1 MKKVVGLLLCG
12 VLAVS
17 AAACSPKK
25 EVKTLT
31 GTGKGFGGEIT
42 VTVTTEDGKITKV
55 EAVGEKE
62 TQGIGSNAIKQL
74 PAKIVEA
81 GNTDVDT
88 IAGATVSSKGI
99 LYAVNNALDPETY
112 PWPIE
117 ESKKDV
123 NEVVASDAD
132 MGFGVASSGR
142 VGPGKDDQEVQ
153 VYSFNQVYA
162 SAIFDKE
169 GKILELHI
177 DQLEVA
183 TPNYDGETMP
193 HFSGYPG
200 QTGYNID
207 ENHDGKVDGVTENTE
222 DLFMSEIDGWKTKRE
237 RGEGYV
243 MGTGYWY
250 QQMDKYESIFVGM
263 SVDEVEEWFAK
274 YCSDLNGRPLQANAS
289 KDEDVK
295 KYEALSQEEKD
306 MLADVTS
313 SATMSLQDGHG
324 DILKAIKKAY
334 ENRRPLTI
342 EGAKGLGFGV
352 ANSGRVGPG
361 KDDQEVQVYS
371 FNDVF
376 VTTLFDEND
385 KIAALMIDQLE
396 VATPNYDGE
405 TMPHFSGYPGQ
416 SYNIDEN
423 HDGKVDG
430 VTENTEDLFMSEIDG
445 WKTKRER
452 GEGYVMGTGYWYQQM
467 DKYESIFVGM
477 SVDEVEE
484 WFAKYCS
491 DLNGRPLQANAS
503 KDEDVKKY
511 EALSQEEKDMLADV
525 TSSAT
530 MSLQD
535 GHGDI
540 LKAIRKSLENKH
552 AIDLKIG
559 Q

>member
-153 VYSFNQVYA
+153 VYSFN
-162 SAIFDKE
+162 
-169 GKILELHI
+169 
-177 DQLEVA
+177 
-183 TPNYDGETMP
+183 
-193 HFSGYPG
+193 
-200 QTGYNID
+200 
-207 ENHDGKVDGVTENTE
+207 
-222 DLFMSEIDGWKTKRE
+222 
-237 RGEGYV
+237 
-243 MGTGYWY
+243 
-250 QQMDKYESIFVGM
+250 
-263 SVDEVEEWFAK
+263 
-274 YCSDLNGRPLQANAS
+274 
-289 KDEDVK
+289 
-295 KYEALSQEEKD
+295 
-306 MLADVTS
+306 
-313 SATMSLQDGHG
+313 
-324 DILKAIKKAY
+324 
-334 ENRRPLTI
+334 
-342 EGAKGLGFGV
+342 
-352 ANSGRVGPG
+352 
-361 KDDQEVQVYS
+361 
-371 FNDVF
+371 DVF

-452 GEGYVMGTGYWYQQM
+452 GDGYVMGTGYWYQQM

>member
-62 TQGIGSNAIKQL
+62 TQGIGSNAIEQL
-74 PAKIVEA
+74 PAKIVET

-99 LYAVNNALDPETY
+99 LYAVNNALDPEAY

-153 VYSFNQVYA
+153 VYSFN
-162 SAIFDKE
+162 
-169 GKILELHI
+169 
-177 DQLEVA
+177 
-183 TPNYDGETMP
+183 
-193 HFSGYPG
+193 
-200 QTGYNID
+200 
-207 ENHDGKVDGVTENTE
+207 
-222 DLFMSEIDGWKTKRE
+222 
-237 RGEGYV
+237 
-243 MGTGYWY
+243 
-250 QQMDKYESIFVGM
+250 
-263 SVDEVEEWFAK
+263 
-274 YCSDLNGRPLQANAS
+274 
-289 KDEDVK
+289 
-295 KYEALSQEEKD
+295 
-306 MLADVTS
+306 
-313 SATMSLQDGHG
+313 
-324 DILKAIKKAY
+324 
-334 ENRRPLTI
+334 
-342 EGAKGLGFGV
+342 
-352 ANSGRVGPG
+352 
-361 KDDQEVQVYS
+361 
-371 FNDVF
+371 DVF

-385 KIAALMIDQLE
+385 KIAAMMIDQLE

-452 GEGYVMGTGYWYQQM
+452 GDGYVMGTGYWYQQM

-491 DLNGRPLQANAS
+491 DLNGRPLQVNASKDEDVKKYEALSQEEKDMLADVTSSATMSLQDGHGDILKAIKKAYENRRPLMIEGAKGLGFGVANSGRVGPGKDDQEVQVYSFNDVFVTTLFDENDKIAAMMIDQLEVATPNYDGETMPHFSGYPGQSYNIDENHDGKVDGVTENTEDLFMSEIDGWKTKRERGDGYVMGTGYWYQQMDKYESIFVGMSVDEVEEWFAKYCSDLNGRPLQVNAS